1 MSEKILSY
9 MHGAMRKKDE
19 IVDMYYIEQFRSEV
33 YTL

>member
-9 MHGAMRKKDE
+9 MHGAMRKKDDN
-19 IVDMYYIEQFRSEV
+19 VDMYYIAQFKSEV